1 MNGIKGYISIR
12 GGGPTVVACRSGGSI
27 SIASRGGSLASPSS
41 GVHGRFRKMR
51 KSRPTC
57 AFRNSTAIP
66 AGQAPDGSLQH
77 WNWKHPQKGG
87 ECDGLR

>member
-12 GGGPTVVACRSGGSI
+12 EASYRWGVSERRVNQYCAEGRIPG
-27 SIASRGGSLASPSS
+27 ASRFGH
-41 GVHGRFRKMR
+41 HGRFRKTR
-51 KSRPTC
+51 KSRPTR

-66 AGQAPDGSLQH
+66 AGQAPDGSPPH
-77 WNWKHPQKGG
+77 WNWKHLQKGS

>member
-12 GGGPTVVACRSGGSI
+12 EASYRWGVSERRGSPARPGSG
-27 SIASRGGSLASPSS
+27 A
-41 GVHGRFRKMR
+41 HGRSQKMR
-51 KSRPTC
+51 KSRPTR

-66 AGQAPDGSLQH
+66 AGQAPDGSPPH
-77 WNWKHPQKGG
+77 WNWKHLQKGS